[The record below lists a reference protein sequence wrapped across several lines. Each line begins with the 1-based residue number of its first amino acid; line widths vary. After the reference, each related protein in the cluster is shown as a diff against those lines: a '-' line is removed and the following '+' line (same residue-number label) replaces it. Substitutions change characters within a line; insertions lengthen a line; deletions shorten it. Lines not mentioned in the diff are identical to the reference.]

1 MNTSLEIENN
11 YKTLL
16 KILILQMNLNLNALK
31 LGMLIEAMFLSLTQK
46 QKNSVP
52 FCLGVGFHS
61 INID

>member
-31 LGMLIEAMFLSLTQK
+31 LGMLIEAMFLSLTQN

-52 FCLGVGFHS
+52 F
-61 INID
+61 